1 MALDDDIIFVETI
14 LTKGDATTPSSDT
27 NICPESNA
35 PDKNPD
41 NLSDLTGSTRESKA
55 NRYTAKVVKDVAY
68 QYTETIAIKDADLEE
83 K

>member
-1 MALDDDIIFVETI
+1 MALDDDIIFVETR
-14 LTKGDATTPSSDT
+14 LTKGDAPPPSSDT
-27 NICPESNA
+27 NICPESNS

-41 NLSDLTGSTRESKA
+41 GFSYLTGSTRESRA
-55 NRYTAKVVKDVAY
+55 NRYTAKVVKEVAY